1 MWLGINQWQITKA
14 STRIRPLVPTSTRGC
29 RQSSFRTP
37 FGSWRAARHS
47 QAGSDD
53 KSSTTF
59 WAVAGLRT
67 LFAPRDEAFQPPA
80 SADPEEYLN
89 GHLLTGASETF
100 DLSRCTSIKSLA
112 GETLPVSDGGMRV
125 GPARIVR
132 ADIPCTN
139 GVIHIVDAEL
149 QAANAT

>member
-1 MWLGINQWQITKA
+1 VADNEGINQNQTVSSDIDQRLQTKLISDTIRELEGCQAFA
-14 STRIRPLVPTSTRGC
+14 SWVG
-29 RQSSFRTP
+29 RQELDYVLGRS
-37 FGSWRAARHS
+37 
-47 QAGSDD
+47 
-53 KSSTTF
+53 
-59 WAVAGLRT
+59 GLRT

-149 QAANAT
+149 LAPNAT